1 MSTLKSLYLDGANG
15 LNGKLLS
22 AFDLGRRFILPQ
34 YEDVILEDAVNI
46 DTVSPMFTIQNSGSN
61 APILPGYTVKYLNDG
76 QEVVLTVDA
85 TVAPGSTFD
94 TATPPTE
101 ALTDKSLR
109 YFSTRPTS
117 YSTLLQGLQ
126 AAAAAGKSVF
136 SVVVPTTDNT
146 TYLRLRG
153 TYMKAY
159 FAGIYYAL
167 DKEGIFNT
175 YEVALGLD
183 TTDNTT
189 TNVVFNFTF
198 TYS

>member
-15 LNGKLLS
+15 LNSKLLS
-22 AFDLGRRFILPQ
+22 AFELGRRFILPQ
-34 YEDVILEDAVNI
+34 YDDVTLEDAVDI

-61 APILPGYTVKYLNDG
+61 APILPGYTVKYLDGG
-76 QEVVLTVDA
+76 QEVALTVGA
-85 TVAPGSTFD
+85 TVTPGSTFD
-94 TATPPTE
+94 TTAAPAA
-101 ALTDKSLR
+101 ALTGKSLR
-109 YFSTRPTS
+109 YSSLRPTS
-117 YSTLLQGLQ
+117 YNTLLQQLQ

-146 TYLRLRG
+146 AYLRLKG

-183 TTDNTT
+183 TSDNTI